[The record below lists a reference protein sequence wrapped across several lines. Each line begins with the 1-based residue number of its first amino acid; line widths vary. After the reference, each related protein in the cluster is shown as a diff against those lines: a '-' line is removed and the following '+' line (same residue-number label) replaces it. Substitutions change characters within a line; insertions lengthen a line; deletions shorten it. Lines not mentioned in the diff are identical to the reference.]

1 MLSTFR
7 LKEFMPENFKKPD
20 HCWLFWGKCNTD
32 LIYISSRVVEDTQ
45 HRYEPVWGAV
55 GAGDVRPGGPD
66 AVDVKAD
73 AAGRFR
79 DESRLLEGVVDAL
92 DRVVGHRQEEAAAER
107 WSLLVL
113 FRALSC
119 WKQI

>member
-1 MLSTFR
+1 MVDVAR
-7 LKEFMPENFKKPD
+7 
-20 HCWLFWGKCNTD
+20 G
-32 LIYISSRVVEDTQ
+32 VVEDAK
-45 HRYEPVWGAV
+45 HRNEAVGGAV

-73 AAGRFR
+73 AAGRLR

-113 FRALSC
+113 FRVLSC